1 VWYREARWKARSL
14 LEQALMR
21 ERFPQ
26 FILTRAAAGAP
37 LVWRG
42 VLEPVAGS
50 RFEVTATVPTNYPY
64 APPTLHV
71 VKPRLRPDAP
81 HVYYGSLDLCV
92 HKDNW
97 QPMRGTVASVIP
109 LASAWLVA
117 YLNWERTG
125 EGF

>member
-1 VWYREARWKARSL
+1 MWYREARWKARLL

-26 FILTRAAAGAP
+26 FILTRGVGGT

-42 VLEPVAGS
+42 VLEPVRGS
-50 RFEVTATVPTNYPY
+50 RFEITATMPTDYPY
-64 APPTLHV
+64 TAPALHV
-71 VKPRLRPDAP
+71 IRPRLRSSAP
-81 HVYYGSLDLCV
+81 HLYQGTMDLCV
-92 HKDNW
+92 HKATW
-97 QPMRGTVASVIP
+97 IPMRGTVASMIP

-125 EGF
+125 EAF